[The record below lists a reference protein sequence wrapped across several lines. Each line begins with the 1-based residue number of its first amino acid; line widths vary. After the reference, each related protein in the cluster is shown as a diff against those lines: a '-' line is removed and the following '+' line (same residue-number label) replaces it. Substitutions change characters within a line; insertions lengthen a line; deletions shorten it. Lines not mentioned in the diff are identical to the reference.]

1 MANKLKTDPLISVI
15 MATYNGEEHISEA
28 IQSILN
34 QSFTDFEFI
43 IVDDGST
50 DGVAD
55 KIKSFRDTRI
65 KFIKKEVNTGIAES
79 LNLGIAS
86 AKGQYIAR
94 MDDDDVASPERFEEQ
109 LKAFKEDQEL
119 ILCASNVI
127 IDQQE
132 KIKTKGLTHEEIKV
146 RLVFGNTITHPTV
159 MIKREILQIN
169 PYNPRMVP
177 SEDYDLWSRLI
188 NRGKFRVLDTPLL
201 YYRYRLQSETSRR
214 RKEQLQLN
222 TLIIQYLFDKL
233 NWEEITD
240 QEKHIKTMAEY
251 DYSLDGP
258 KLRKFMGWFET
269 LREHNKKHKVFDQEI
284 FNRECKK
291 QQNKY
296 LRHYFSNK
304 KWKNKIIPFLYLKL
318 PYKMQIF
325 NYYFK
330 KALN

>member
-1 MANKLKTDPLISVI
+1 MVNNLKTDPLISVV
-15 MATYNGEEHISEA
+15 MATYNGEEHIYEA
-28 IQSILN
+28 IQSILG

-55 KIKSFRDTRI
+55 KIKSFSDTRI
-65 KFIKKEVNTGIAES
+65 KYIKKEVNTGIAES

-94 MDDDDVASPERFEEQ
+94 MDDDDVARPERFEEQ
-109 LKAFKEDQEL
+109 LKAFKEDPEL

-127 IDQQE
+127 IDQKE
-132 KIKTKGLTHEEIKV
+132 KIKTKGLAHEEIKV
-146 RLVFGNTITHPTV
+146 RLVFGNTITHPAV
-159 MIKREILQIN
+159 MIKKEVLQKN
-169 PYNPRMVP
+169 PYNPEMVP

-214 RKEQLQLN
+214 RKEQLELN
-222 TLIIQYLFDKL
+222 TLIIHYLLDKL
-233 NWEEITD
+233 NWEGILD
-240 QEKHIKTMAEY
+240 HEKHIKTMAEY

-258 KLRKFMGWFET
+258 KLKKFMGWFET
-269 LREHNKKHKVFDQEI
+269 LREHNKKQKVFKVDL
-284 FNRECKK
+284 FDRECKK

-304 KWKNKIIPFLYLKL
+304 KLKDKIIPFLYLKL
-318 PYKMQIF
+318 PNKIWILK
-325 NYYFK
+325 YYLK
-330 KALN
+330 KS